1 MKERNN
7 CLDKIKEE
15 MKVKLKNE
23 RTNNRGRY
31 LDTLKNLITQAM
43 IKLIEP
49 ELKGVAD
56 RWYDETAR
64 LISDPELDRK
74 LAEAGGAP

>member
-7 CLDKIKEE
+7 CLDKIKDT
-15 MKVKLKNE
+15 MKDKLREE

-31 LDTLKNLITQAM
+31 LSTLKNLIMQAM

-49 ELKGVAD
+49 ELQIMCREDDKRDV
-56 RWYDETAR
+56 E
-64 LISDPELDRK
+64 
-74 LAEAGGAP
+74 